1 MAKDIVSFLL
11 EKEIIVQNQVDLVLQ
26 KLEQKP
32 ELIVDDLLIELGLID
47 ELTLAQMKS
56 EFFNVPFIDLID
68 TAVDLEAAE
77 IVPEQFARKHL
88 CLPYHR
94 SGNIINLALYQPRN
108 ISVIQDVE
116 FGSGNRVIPH
126 VATRSA
132 IERSIETA
140 FHINEGISNVLQN
153 ITLDSDLEFSEQEH
167 DGEEAT
173 PDLLEDEARLT
184 EDAPVIKMVNMIVV
198 DAVKKGISDIHLEP
212 HEKFLQVRGRFDG
225 WLKTMMQAP
234 KWMQSPIISRI
245 KIMAKIDISEKRK
258 PQDGKIRLKVD
269 KREIDLRVS
278 TLPTRHGEKVVIRI
292 LDQSKSLVSLDKLG
306 MNPTIESQVYA
317 AIQKPQG
324 MILVTGP
331 TGSGKTT
338 SLYSFLAAVQDESL
352 NIVTIEDPIEYELK
366 GINQVQINER
376 AGLTFAA
383 SLRSILRQDP
393 NIIMV
398 GEIRDHETAEIAIK
412 AAQTGHLVFS
422 TLHTNDT
429 VSTITR
435 LVDIGI
441 EPFLVSS
448 SVLLIIAQRLVRKI
462 CPNCKKEYTP
472 PDWVIHQLK
481 LARHKDIT
489 YYHGEGCEECNQ
501 SGYRGRIGMYE
512 VLAMTPKLRERITAR
527 ENEDVIKQEAINE
540 GMIPLINDSI
550 QKIRAGITTPEEVA
564 KVIHV
569 EELASSAFCPRCEK
583 PTQPEFKSCPY
594 CGQILN
600 LFCESCKKKL
610 EPDWSMCPFCGTQ
623 VTKPADFITPDQ
635 AKDEVSARPQ
645 PPPDLKARGL
655 TKPKVLVVDDEPKIQ
670 LMVKASLKQINC
682 EVITANNGEE
692 GLIMV
697 EKHTP
702 NLVISD
708 INMPRMNGFDFCK
721 AMRRNILTAFI
732 PFIMLT
738 SRDSAE
744 DKLKGFQLGT
754 DDYMTKPFDYKELQA
769 RVQRLLNRTYG

>member
-1 MAKDIVSFLL
+1 MAKDIISFLV
-11 EKEIIVQNQVDLVLQ
+11 EKEVIVQSQAELVLQ
-26 KLEQKP
+26 KAKEKP
-32 ELIVDDLLIELGLID
+32 EALVDDLIVELGLLD
-47 ELTLAQMKS
+47 ELSLAQFKATL
-56 EFFNVPFIDLID
+56 FNVPFVDLIE
-68 TAVDLEAAE
+68 TAIDAEIAE
-77 IVPEQFARKHL
+77 IVPEQFARKNL
-88 CLPYHR
+88 CLPYHK
-94 SGNIINLALYQPRN
+94 SGNVIDLALYLPQN
-108 ISVIQDVE
+108 IAIIQDVE
-116 FGSGNRVIPH
+116 FGSGNRVIAH

-132 IERSIETA
+132 IERCIETA
-140 FHINEGISNVLQN
+140 FHVEEGLSNVLQN
-153 ITLDSDLEFSEQEH
+153 ITAEVDVELSEQEY
-167 DGEEAT
+167 GEET
-173 PDLLEDEARLT
+173 EQDITEDEERLT
-184 EDAPVIKMVNMIVV
+184 QDAPVIKMVNMIVV
-198 DAVKKGISDIHLEP
+198 DAVRKGVSDIHLEP
-212 HEKFLQVRGRFDG
+212 HEKFLQVRSRFDG
-225 WLKTMMQAP
+225 WLKTTMQAP
-234 KWMQSPIISRI
+234 KWMQSPVISRL
-245 KIMAKIDISEKRK
+245 KIMAKMDISEKRK

-292 LDQSKSLVSLDKLG
+292 LDQSKSLVPLDKLG
-306 MNPTIESQVYA
+306 MNPTIEGQLYS

-398 GEIRDHETAEIAIK
+398 GEIRDRETAEIAIK

-435 LVDIGI
+435 LIDIGV

-448 SVLLIIAQRLVRKI
+448 SVLVIVAQRLVRKN
-462 CPNCKKEYTP
+462 CTNCKKEYTP
-472 PDWVIHQLK
+472 PDWVMHQLK
-481 LARHKDIT
+481 LNRFKDIT
-489 YYHGEGCEECNQ
+489 YYHGVGCEQCNQ

-512 VLAMTPKLRERITAR
+512 VLSMTPKLRERITAK
-527 ENEDVIKQEAINE
+527 ESEEVIKQEAISE
-540 GMIPLINDSI
+540 GMVPLVNDSI
-550 QKIRAGITTPEEVA
+550 LKIRAGITTPEEVV

-569 EELASSAFCPRCEK
+569 EEMASSAFCPRCEK

-594 CGQILN
+594 CGQVLN
-600 LFCESCKKKL
+600 LFCNSCKRKL
-610 EPDWSMCPFCGTQ
+610 EPDWSMCPFCGST
-623 VTKPADFITPDQ
+623 VTKPEGFAAVTET
-635 AKDEVSARPQ
+635 KEEVLSRPQ
-645 PPPDLKARGL
+645 PPADLKERGL

-682 EVITANNGEE
+682 EVITASNGEE
-692 GLIMV
+692 GLAMV